1 MSTSINRHQSNG
13 RLRGGRL
20 LQIGAILLVVAFAGW
35 ASGPGGL
42 AAQSGAVLRVMLT
55 KPAANAVYIAPAS
68 IVLSAVSNAPF
79 AQMDF
84 YANGINVGTS
94 RAALPSVTWSVA
106 AAGTY
111 ALTAVGV
118 QVNGAQLTSP
128 AVRVVIGNRA
138 DFMLPLVQKASFRR
152 VGAFRV
158 PLGAF
163 GGSTFGYSGP
173 IAYNPVR
180 NSLFMVGHLW

>member
-84 YANGINVGTS
+84 YANGINVGS
-94 RAALPSVTWSVA
+94 
-106 AAGTY
+106 
-111 ALTAVGV
+111 
-118 QVNGAQLTSP
+118 N
-128 AVRVVIGNRA
+128 
-138 DFMLPLVQKASFRR
+138 
-152 VGAFRV
+152 
-158 PLGAF
+158 
-163 GGSTFGYSGP
+163 
-173 IAYNPVR
+173 
-180 NSLFMVGHLW
+180 